1 MSQLFRWTLIVLAI
15 VGVPTAA
22 LSLLLGVFSSGA
34 GLVLGLVLGAVYT
47 AVIVL
52 VLRAMPIWPVGGA
65 GAVWVLSCLIWG
77 SGIATLAA
85 FLTTVPVIELTQ
97 LAGWEQ
103 AVYSFGGAYPEEI
116 GKALG
121 VVVILMTFRGL
132 NRPWHG
138 LVTGALIGLGFE
150 VNENIVY
157 GMTLAPLDP
166 SADWI
171 GALVVWGVRIV
182 VGPFI
187 HILWTALAG
196 WGIGLALF
204 VAGTSVAW
212 RVRTAAVW
220 LLIPFVLHFMWNYSW
235 DSVAVTFIALAVN
248 ALVLYAL
255 SIWIFIKAIRMARS
269 DASYSFTPRPLTS
282 VRDLPAQVMTP
293 APRPPLTAPTPQQPG
308 QWPEQQP
315 GSA

>member
-22 LSLLLGVFSSGA
+22 LSLLLGVFSSGV
-34 GLVLGLVLGAVYT
+34 GLVIGLVLGAVYT

-65 GAVWVLSCLIWG
+65 GAAWVLSCLIWG
-77 SGIATLAA
+77 SGIAILAA
-85 FLTTVPVIELTQ
+85 YITGLPVIELAQ
-97 LAGWEQ
+97 LAGWER
-103 AVYSFGGAYPEEI
+103 AIYSFGGAYPEEI

-138 LVTGALIGLGFE
+138 LATGALIGLGFE
-150 VNENIVY
+150 VNENIGY
-157 GMTLAPLDP
+157 GMMFAPLDP

-171 GALVVWGVRIV
+171 GALLTWGLRMVA
-182 VGPFI
+182 GPFI

-204 VAGTSVAW
+204 SAGKSAAW
-212 RVRTAAVW
+212 RARTAGVW
-220 LLIPFVLHFMWNYSW
+220 LLIPFVLHFMWNYTW
-235 DSVAVTFIALAVN
+235 DSTAVLVTAWAIN
-248 ALVLYAL
+248 ALILYAL
-255 SIWIFIKAIRMARS
+255 SVWIFIKAIRMARS

-282 VRDLPAQVMTP
+282 VRDLPIEAMAP
-293 APRPPLTAPTPQQPG
+293 APAPQQVEG
-308 QWPEQQP
+308 QR
-315 GSA
+315 GSS